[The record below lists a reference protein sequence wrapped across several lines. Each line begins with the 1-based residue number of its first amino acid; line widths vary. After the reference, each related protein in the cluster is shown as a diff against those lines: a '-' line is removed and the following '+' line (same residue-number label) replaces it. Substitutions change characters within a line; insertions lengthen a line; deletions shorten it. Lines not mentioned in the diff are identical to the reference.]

1 MIDAGENPQHRA
13 LAAAGRTNDHANLA
27 GAERKVD
34 TGEYVLPLA
43 CRVLKRLAFDID
55 LKLHGAATGI
65 NGLQM
70 AAPVPF
76 R

>member
-1 MIDAGENPQHRA
+1 MLEAGENPQYRA
-13 LAAAGRTNDHANLA
+13 LAAARRTNDHANLA

-34 TGEYVLPLA
+34 TGEYVLLLA
-43 CRVLKRLAFDID
+43 RRVFKRLAFDID

-70 AAPVPF
+70 VALLAF